1 MQHANVGE
9 VSGTAVATFDLVN
22 IVNPRGRFDVELY
35 SSFLKLLGQTQEYRI
50 QYDSIMR
57 IFYLPKSTQQ
67 TLVVISLDPP
77 IRKGQTYYTHILC
90 QLAADEDVSVDLEM
104 SAEAL
109 KAKNDKVRVCGGGC
123 GVVL

>member
-1 MQHANVGE
+1 MYDRIMHHANVGE

-35 SSFLKLLGQTQEYRI
+35 GTFLKLLGQTQEYRI
-50 QYDSIMR
+50 QYDSIIR
-57 IFYLPKSTQQ
+57 IFYLPKTSQQ

-104 SAEAL
+104 SAESL
-109 KAKNDKVRVCGGGC
+109 KAKNDKVVPG
-123 GVVL
+123 